1 MGSKEAVEPKAM
13 PAAPA
18 GAAVPG
24 TPPLVAVP
32 SASAEAAAP
41 GTPKAGDTVDVGT
54 AVPSLEGIQQEGS
67 PSQQAA
73 MTPPASPKE
82 EVTDE
87 IAERLAKKARRDE
100 DRQEMK
106 LAVKQFLQMSKTL
119 EIASQ
124 ALHATNEQLT
134 VQQKELER
142 LSSQL
147 GLDQAS
153 ARWQLA
159 TLQTF
164 CNKVESIEWQ
174 VSGGKRNQ
182 HPTMK
187 DSVNSMTK
195 EIKSL
200 YAILSETKKEN
211 RAQADLLLTHVK
223 SMEEAFKNVATGLAN
238 MSVVMNPPVGTAA
251 GDGATGTAA
260 PVATAAA
267 PPPVA
272 TAAAPAPM
280 PTAAVPTSMA
290 TPSTPAPMATPSSSV
305 GEFPVFPPM
314 FGAPPPPRAYPMPP
328 ATRAGRLRVT
338 NSDGSQTARAVSPQG
353 RPPSTVTTEWANE
366 FGLGTLNFNGA
377 VYRVLPDSYLQ
388 GSFPLN

>member
-1 MGSKEAVEPKAM
+1 MGSVPENAAIPRGAGDSAGDATGV
-13 PAAPA
+13 PAPSVP
-18 GAAVPG
+18 AVPG
-24 TPPLVAVP
+24 TPG
-32 SASAEAAAP
+32 
-41 GTPKAGDTVDVGT
+41 GTPPPPGASSPMDV
-54 AVPSLEGIQQEGS
+54 A
-67 PSQQAA
+67 
-73 MTPPASPKE
+73 ASPPKTPVENQPEEE

-100 DRQEMK
+100 ERQEMK

-119 EIASQ
+119 EVASQ
-124 ALHATNEQLT
+124 ALTATNQQLT
-134 VQQKELER
+134 DQQKELER

-182 HPTMK
+182 HPTLK
-187 DSVNSMTK
+187 DSVNTMTK
-195 EIKSL
+195 EIKSQ
-200 YAILSETKKEN
+200 YAILSETKREN

-238 MSVVMNPPVGTAA
+238 MSVVMNPPGGTTA
-251 GDGATGTAA
+251 GDGATGTAP

-267 PPPVA
+267 SPPVA

-280 PTAAVPTSMA
+280 ATAAV
-290 TPSTPAPMATPSSSV
+290 PAPMATPVTPAPVATPGPSA
-305 GEFPVFPPM
+305 GEFAMFPPV
-314 FGAPPPPRAYPMPP
+314 FGAPPPPRAYPPPP
-328 ATRAGRLRVT
+328 ASRAGRLRVT
-338 NSDGSQTARAVSPQG
+338 NNDGSQTARAVSPQG
-353 RPPSTVTTEWANE
+353 RSPSAVTTDWANE

-377 VYRVLPDSYLQ
+377 AYRVLPDSYLQ